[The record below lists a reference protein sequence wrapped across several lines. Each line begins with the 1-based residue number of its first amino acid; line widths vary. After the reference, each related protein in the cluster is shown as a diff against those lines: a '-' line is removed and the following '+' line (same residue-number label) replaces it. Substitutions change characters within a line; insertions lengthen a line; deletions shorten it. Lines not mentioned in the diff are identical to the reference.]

1 MSLSLTTPVSVI
13 VVYRGR
19 KTTIQQQH
27 GGESRD
33 LNDRVHGISCRYS
46 DNTNKQTLSYFSLYP
61 TDFHKTKRTYLL
73 IIRSKR
79 SSESYSTMCSSFLHK
94 SEQTLFSVF
103 RLCFYFFGIY
113 PYIVERHLN
122 VWLPGIMRRYVHFIA

>member
-1 MSLSLTTPVSVI
+1 MTNVSVLGTL
-13 VVYRGR
+13 Y
-19 KTTIQQQH
+19 H

-46 DNTNKQTLSYFSLYP
+46 DNTNKQTQSYFSLYP

-79 SSESYSTMCSSFLHK
+79 SSESYSTMCSSFPHK
-94 SEQTLFSVF
+94 SEQTLF
-103 RLCFYFFGIY
+103 FGISTLLVLLRNISIHCGKTLKCMVTRNNEEVCALY
-113 PYIVERHLN
+113 CIII
-122 VWLPGIMRRYVHFIA
+122 G